1 MKLIYSI
8 LIRLSLALLIVL
20 TVWTVFFYFTMI
32 DEINDEVDDALE
44 DYSETIIIRSL
55 AGKELPSKNDGTN
68 NSYSIRPITREEA
81 GQYPAIEYYDADIYI
96 KEKEETE
103 PARVLRTIFADKDDN
118 YFLLEVST
126 PSFEKEDLREAVAN
140 WILFLYIV
148 LQVTLLTVSIWVFYR
163 SLRPLYA
170 LLHWLDSY
178 LPGKQHEPVPNDT
191 HIPEFRRLNEAAAQA
206 VERSEQLFKQQK
218 QFIGNASHE
227 LQTPLAVCNNR
238 IEWLLD
244 NTELTEEQMEE
255 LFKTKHT
262 LNYIVRLNKSLLFL
276 SRIDNGQFTDSRP
289 VEINSIVK
297 RLLNDY
303 KEIFSHYEAQ
313 ISLEEQGR
321 LTITMNE
328 TLAEALVSNLLK
340 NAFIHNKEQ
349 GHVRVTIQTNSL
361 TLANTGQTEPLDSE
375 HIFERFYQGSK
386 KKESTGLGLAIAEAI
401 CRQYGLH
408 ISYRY
413 QNKEHIFR
421 LQFYLGKS

>member
-148 LQVTLLTVSIWVFYR
+148 LLVTLLTVSIWVFYR

-262 LNYIVRLNKSLLFL
+262 LNYIARLNKSLLFL